1 MLPAWVLKLA
11 AWFIQL
17 LAGPAAAREAGKQD
31 ATITQLQ
38 ESNRIKDEQLEIAA
52 KSRPG
57 RDAILQRMR
66 DGKL

>member
-1 MLPAWVLKLA
+1 MLPAWALNFV
-11 AWFIQL
+11 AWLIQL
-17 LAGPAAAREAGKQD
+17 FAGPAAAREAGKQD
-31 ATITQLQ
+31 ATIAQLQ

-66 DGKL
+66 DGKF